1 MAGRIVRIEHPPR
14 LEMNDG
20 AVGAVNSPPRQ
31 LPTTFEPLPLCQ
43 WQCHVWCLHNSVRIA
58 ICVYLE
64 LHDGD
69 LGHETKK
76 KKKIGGPRVGGLSEA
91 TRERLARAG
100 AWGE

>member
-1 MAGRIVRIEHPPR
+1 M
-14 LEMNDG
+14 
-20 AVGAVNSPPRQ
+20 
-31 LPTTFEPLPLCQ
+31 
-43 WQCHVWCLHNSVRIA
+43 HNSVRIA

-69 LGHETKK
+69 LGHETK